1 MKIEEE
7 ERKNKKVYLFH
18 FMKSAN
24 KKKEGKHIDKNK
36 YKNREKNTQLL
47 KIKER

>member
-1 MKIEEE
+1 
-7 ERKNKKVYLFH
+7 
-18 FMKSAN
+18 MKSAN

>member
-1 MKIEEE
+1 
-7 ERKNKKVYLFH
+7 
-18 FMKSAN
+18 MKSAN

-36 YKNREKNTQLL
+36 YKNRKKNTQLL

>member
-36 YKNREKNTQLL
+36 YKNREKIHNC
-47 KIKER
+47 